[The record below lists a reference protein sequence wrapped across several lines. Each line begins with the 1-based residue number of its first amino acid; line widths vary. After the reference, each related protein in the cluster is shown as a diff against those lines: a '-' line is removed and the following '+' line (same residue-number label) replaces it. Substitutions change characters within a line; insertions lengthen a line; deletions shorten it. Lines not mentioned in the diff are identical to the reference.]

1 MQIAKRRK
9 PVEQVIRGLNS
20 LDIAKVESL
29 DFGKANRSIKK
40 YLSVTLIGMSLNI
53 LRNFFGSFCKLAE

>member
-20 LDIAKVESL
+20 SDIAKVESL

-53 LRNFFGSFCKLAE
+53 A